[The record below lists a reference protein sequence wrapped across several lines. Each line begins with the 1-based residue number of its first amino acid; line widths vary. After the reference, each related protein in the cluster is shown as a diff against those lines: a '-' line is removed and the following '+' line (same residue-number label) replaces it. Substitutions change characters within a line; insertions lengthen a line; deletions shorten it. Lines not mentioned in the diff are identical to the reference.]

1 MNVKNLFSKRLT
13 ILQRISIIVS
23 MFFIV
28 GSSLI
33 FAQSYFNNK
42 EISLFTD
49 QCYNAGGSP
58 TVEMTPLNLGY
69 SFSCVGEE

>member
-33 FAQSYFNNK
+33 FCSK
-42 EISLFTD
+42 LF
-49 QCYNAGGSP
+49 
-58 TVEMTPLNLGY
+58 
-69 SFSCVGEE
+69 